1 MANITFNEIDPNAAA
16 SAVLIEQQAKRGGL
30 GGLLIPQ
37 KILLLGQFNSGKTP
51 TEDEAQLILSPD
63 DAANRYGLGSL
74 LHIQAV
80 AAFRGAGSVPVY
92 AMPLGDGVGES
103 IGGIAVTASGALAG
117 EISLYIAG
125 KRISVAVAKD
135 DEQDDIETAIVA
147 AINADPNLPVT
158 AVVDSDDVLI
168 TAKWVGLSGNG
179 ITLRANLRP
188 ADVLPT
194 GVTLVITDMT
204 GGTSDPLT
212 ATALAGLGDTWYTFL
227 SNPYGADAT
236 YDELEAAGVV
246 RNAPDIRRQFL
257 GVGAFAGTRAA
268 FLTILDSRNSEWTSI
283 QPVEGSPNL
292 TGEIAAA
299 ATGVMARRAQIN
311 PGRPYR
317 GLILVGI
324 LPGTSA
330 KWTYTERDAVVKA
343 GGSTF
348 IVTPGDQIAIDD
360 AVTTRTLTDLSA
372 PTTLWR
378 FAETVANLQAKIFS
392 IEQVFNA
399 EPFTS
404 GVVVDDASITAQDY
418 AIRPKTVKT
427 YAIRLIDEL
436 WVPRALTKNRDAVVA
451 GIVVEINSGNP
462 NRIDV
467 KIPDVFA
474 AGLKIL
480 AAKLEWSFTPPVGA

>member
-1 MANITFNEIDPNAAA
+1 MASVSFKQVDPLAAA
-16 SAVLIEQQAKRGGL
+16 SGVFVEQEAIRGGL

-37 KILLLGQFNSGKTP
+37 KILLLGQYNSGKSP
-51 TEDEAQLILSPD
+51 TDNVAQLILSPD
-63 DAANRYGLGSL
+63 DAASRYGLGSL

-80 AAFRGAGSVPVY
+80 AAFKGAGSVPVY

-103 IGGIAVTASGALAG
+103 IATIAVTASGSLAG
-117 EISLYIAG
+117 TIALYIAG
-125 KRISVAVAKD
+125 KRIPVTIAAGD
-135 DEQDDIETAIVA
+135 DQSDIETAIVA

-168 TAKWVGLSGNG
+168 TANWVGLSGNG
-179 ITLRANLRP
+179 ITIETNLRTT
-188 ADVLPT
+188 DELPS
-194 GVTLVITDMT
+194 GVTLVIVDMS

-212 ATALAGLGDTWYTFL
+212 VTALAGLGDTWYTFI

-246 RNAPDIRRQFL
+246 RDAPDIRRQFL
-257 GVGAFAGTRAA
+257 GIGAFVGTRAA
-268 FLTILDSRNSEWTSI
+268 FITVLDSRNSEWTSI
-283 QPVEGSPNL
+283 MPVEGSPSL
-292 TGEIAAA
+292 PGEIAAA
-299 ATGVMARRAQIN
+299 ATGEAAARAQIN

-317 GLILVGI
+317 GLILVDI
-324 LPGTSA
+324 LPGTGA
-330 KWTYTERDAVVKA
+330 KWTYAEKDVVVKA

-348 IVTPGDQIAIDD
+348 IVTPGEQIAIDD
-360 AVTTRTLTDLSA
+360 LVTTRTLTDLSA
-372 PTTLWR
+372 PTTAWR

-392 IEQVFNA
+392 IEALFNA

-404 GVVVDDASITAQDY
+404 GVVVDDASITSQDY

-436 WVPRALTKNRDAVVA
+436 WVPRALTKDRDAVVA
-451 GIVVEINSGNP
+451 GIVVVINSGNP

-467 KIPDVFA
+467 LVPDVFA
-474 AGLKIL
+474 AGLKII
-480 AAKLEWSFTPPVGA
+480 ATKLNWSFTAPVGA